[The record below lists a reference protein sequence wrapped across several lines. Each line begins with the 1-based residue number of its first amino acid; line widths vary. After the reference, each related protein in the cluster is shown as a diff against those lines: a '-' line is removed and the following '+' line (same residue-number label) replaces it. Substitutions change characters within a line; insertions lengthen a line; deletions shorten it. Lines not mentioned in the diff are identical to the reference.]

1 MKKLNNKGFAIT
13 TLLYGLLSVA
23 FLTMTL
29 LMGIMSTNR
38 QNTSTLVDRIEEELN
53 RYGETET
60 TFAYLGESQ
69 EYVVPYGEAGW
80 YKIELW
86 GASTSSGYGDYTS
99 GVVYLEESAILYFYL
114 GQKCGVAGTPACS
127 AAFNQGNTEVRVE
140 PTAPT
145 QWNDATSLRSTIMRA
160 ANGYG
165 SNPTSFISGM
175 AGMNSVNS
183 SGSLTNQTNHYSGR
197 TFINGLYVQDVNNSN
212 GKANVEL
219 ISKGAKSAL
228 PPKQNNNLNSVR
240 YIKNCTSGST
250 ANTSNHIVEIQAIR
264 LSDGKNLAKGKTVT
278 LATSNA
284 GYATDGIVNTNNYTN
299 LSTGTK
305 CSVLDLGGTYEL
317 SEIGI
322 WHYFSDKRSYYHHT
336 VSVSTNNST
345 YTDLKKTASIATSE
359 KESYIGYRYSA
370 WQPNTTTTLPNG
382 NYYIFSTTSTNN
394 VLTSQSNKN
403 VVTETFQGKK
413 LQKWT
418 IEQVDINST
427 YVQNKSTHSGKT
439 IYKIYDSERI
449 NALQLEEGTAE
460 SGENVVAQA
469 QYRGYEWDLWEIIP
483 LGNGN
488 YQIKSLLGTFVST
501 ESNDNTPS
509 NVRSYNLSL
518 SDNEY
523 RNRWKFVNAEH

>member
-1 MKKLNNKGFAIT
+1 M
-13 TLLYGLLSVA
+13 
-23 FLTMTL
+23 
-29 LMGIMSTNR
+29 
-38 QNTSTLVDRIEEELN
+38 
-53 RYGETET
+53 
-60 TFAYLGESQ
+60 
-69 EYVVPYGEAGW
+69 
-80 YKIELW
+80 
-86 GASTSSGYGDYTS
+86 
-99 GVVYLEESAILYFYL
+99 
-114 GQKCGVAGTPACS
+114 
-127 AAFNQGNTEVRVE
+127 
-140 PTAPT
+140 
-145 QWNDATSLRSTIMRA
+145 
-160 ANGYG
+160 
-165 SNPTSFISGM
+165 
-175 AGMNSVNS
+175 
-183 SGSLTNQTNHYSGR
+183 
-197 TFINGLYVQDVNNSN
+197 
-212 GKANVEL
+212 
-219 ISKGAKSAL
+219 
-228 PPKQNNNLNSVR
+228 
-240 YIKNCTSGST
+240 
-250 ANTSNHIVEIQAIR
+250 
-264 LSDGKNLAKGKTVT
+264 
-278 LATSNA
+278 
-284 GYATDGIVNTNNYTN
+284 
-299 LSTGTK
+299 
-305 CSVLDLGGTYEL
+305 GGTYEL

-322 WHYFSDKRSYYHHT
+322 WHYFSDKRSYYNHT

-359 KESYIGYRYSA
+359 KESPIGYHYSA